1 MKNECTPLRILVVDD
16 DALSREVLAL
26 LLEHAGYIVST
37 ADSGDAAVHKLGS
50 TPSPTPDVILA
61 DFQMPGI
68 TGGAL
73 ARALREC
80 SGRSLLLA
88 MSGSHPGDDLIREFD
103 GLLLKPFSMEELAA
117 AIASAR
123 NHVEAAPSETR
134 QQHSISLDRA
144 IYDKLGASMRA
155 ERLQQLYTLFLTD
168 TDQRVTR
175 MRKLASNRDD
185 ALIRKEAHAIKGSAG
200 MVGAIELQTLA
211 AQLEEDGLRANHKAS
226 LDELMVACERLSR
239 ILMARHNM

>member
-1 MKNECTPLRILVVDD
+1 MKNESTPLRILVVDD

-37 ADSGDAAVHKLGS
+37 ADSGDAAVRQLG
-50 TPSPTPDVILA
+50 TAPAPTPDVILA
-61 DFQMPGI
+61 DFQMPGT
-68 TGGAL
+68 TGDAL
-73 ARALREC
+73 ARALRNC

-103 GLLLKPFSMEELAA
+103 GLLLKPFSVEDLAA
-117 AIASAR
+117 AISAAG
-123 NHVEAAPSETR
+123 NHFETAPSEIR
-134 QQHSISLDRA
+134 QHSIPLDIA
-144 IYDKLGASMRA
+144 IYDKLAASMRA

-168 TDQRVTR
+168 TDQRITH
-175 MRKLASNRDD
+175 MRKLASNLDD
-185 ALIRKEAHAIKGSAG
+185 ALMRKEAHAIKGGAG

-211 AQLEEDGLRANHKAS
+211 AQLEENGMRANHVAS
-226 LDELMVACERLSR
+226 LDELMVACDRVRR

>member
-1 MKNECTPLRILVVDD
+1 MKNESTPLRILVVDD

-88 MSGSHPGDDLIREFD
+88 MSGSHLDDDLIREFD

-134 QQHSISLDRA
+134 QHSISLDMA
-144 IYDKLGASMRA
+144 IYDKLSASMRA

-168 TDQRVTR
+168 TDQRVTH

-211 AQLEEDGLRANHKAS
+211 AQLEEDGLRANHEAS